1 MYSNKDII
9 EHLVKDRITSL
20 QKRAEEQRVLAEKI
34 YSDHKENWKEIYKLG
49 MNRLESVYEKVEEL
63 NTLALA
69 DWKDSVRL
77 NFILLD
83 LSNSNYN
90 PLSSHLDM
98 LKLIK
103 TERDPDIK
111 KLKEEELNKFIH
123 KRDELSKKVL
133 EGYVD
138 LAEAIIEMNCATLG
152 VTLKEKNAE
161 NKKIINKI

>member
-20 QKRAEEQRVLAEKI
+20 QKRAEEQRILAGKI

-49 MNRLESVYEKVEEL
+49 MNRLESVYDKIEEL
-63 NTLALA
+63 NTLAMA

-83 LSNSNYN
+83 LSNCNYN
-90 PLSSHLDM
+90 PVNTHMDM

-111 KLKEEELNKFIH
+111 KLKEEELHKFIN
-123 KRDELSKKVL
+123 KREELSKKVL
-133 EGYVD
+133 EGYLD

-152 VTLKEKNAE
+152 VTLKEKNTE
-161 NKKIINKI
+161 DKKIVNKI